1 MAGWSPTVF
10 ARELP
15 PRSAGFNAENRLYSF
30 ALTMP
35 SGSPRRAPASARPS
49 RAPWETVCRS
59 ATSRGSNAL
68 SGWALHAEPL
78 DASEARA
85 CGFVLTVVETRELPA
100 KADTVVARLT
110 ANAPLTIAATRKS
123 MRRLG
128 EAAAPDGDD
137 VIAEVHGSRDF
148 REGVS
153 SFLEERAAR
162 WSGA

>member
-1 MAGWSPTVF
+1 LGNCLSIRNV
-10 ARELP
+10 ARLERAFGLG
-15 PRSAGFNAENRLYSF
+15 AA
-30 ALTMP
+30 
-35 SGSPRRAPASARPS
+35 RRM
-49 RAPWETVCRS
+49 
-59 ATSRGSNAL
+59 L
-68 SGWALHAEPL
+68 LLAEPL

-110 ANAPLTIAATRKS
+110 ANAPLTIAATRES

-137 VIAEVHGSRDF
+137 IIAEVHGSRDF

-153 SFLEERAAR
+153 AFLEERAAR